1 MSSLAKGTTVKLKQ
15 ASEQLEPLRP
25 FRWGQLA
32 LTVLLV
38 LIGALCL
45 LKYLGW
51 AWVVSGAYGLPSQA
65 RNVAV
70 ARQWSLAYF
79 WAGLLVEGVLIA
91 NLAINLRFDN
101 TELTGVP
108 KTMARVLGALVI
120 AAIGTLGTAFLL
132 SWVGRILR

>member
-1 MSSLAKGTTVKLKQ
+1 MKLEQ
-15 ASEQLEPLRP
+15 ASEQRDPLRP

-32 LTVLLV
+32 LTIM
-38 LIGALCL
+38 LILAGAFCL
-45 LKYLGW
+45 MKYLGW

-79 WAGLLVEGVLIA
+79 WVGLLTEGALIT
-91 NLAINLRFDN
+91 NLTINLRFDN

-108 KTMARVLGALVI
+108 KAVARVLSALLI
-120 AAIGTLGTAFLL
+120 AAIGTLGTVFLL
-132 SWVGRILR
+132 SWLGKVLH

>member
-1 MSSLAKGTTVKLKQ
+1 VKLKQ
-15 ASEQLEPLRP
+15 ASEQRDPLRP

-32 LTVLLV
+32 LTIMLV
-38 LIGALCL
+38 LAGAFCL
-45 LKYLGW
+45 MKYLGW

-79 WAGLLVEGVLIA
+79 CAGLLTEGALIT
-91 NLAINLRFDN
+91 NLTINLRFDN

-108 KTMARVLGALVI
+108 KAVARVLSALLI
-120 AAIGTLGTAFLL
+120 AAIGTLGTVFLL
-132 SWVGRILR
+132 SWLGKVLH